1 MTAWPATT
9 EYAGSSAHL
18 TELLAAIAAGQQDA
32 LAQLYHLT
40 RTAVYGLSLSY
51 LKNTHDAQDIT
62 QDVFVHVWDHAPQYR
77 PTGSPMGWLLTVCRN
92 LCLMRLR
99 HTERHAV
106 LSEAEWDAIPQQE
119 TGLTTEERTLL
130 QHVLSRLGEEE
141 RRIVLLH
148 AVTGLKHREIAALLC
163 AGPEQVEI
171 REGDSPLDF
180 QLCARGPGGTCEP
193 LPWQELLLFT
203 PFQPETE
210 HPYGVSLLRSMPF
223 LTDILL
229 KIYQATGMNW
239 ERMGN
244 VRFAVICRPGEGE
257 GAYAQ
262 ERCRQIAGEWSAAMQ
277 AGKQGAVRDFVAVGD
292 LDIKVI
298 GADNQ
303 VLDSQVPVRQIL
315 EQLVARTGIPPFL
328 LGLSWSSTERM
339 SAQQA
344 DLMTSE
350 ITALRRTL
358 EPAVERICEM
368 WLRLHGWG
376 GDVTVDWADI
386 NLQDFVEEARAK
398 LYLAQA
404 EAIREEERT

>member
-1 MTAWPATT
+1 MKRRERNKGPARAEAVQIRESGRHPFGVLDPVCAPGGGGAPALSGHPGGGAHPGRGHLEADPAGRRSGGEVRGARRPGGAGAVPPYCPHRAGTAGHPVLS
-9 EYAGSSAHL
+9 GLLSGLHAHL
-18 TELLAAIAAGQQDA
+18 RAGVGEL
-32 LAQLYHLT
+32 
-40 RTAVYGLSLSY
+40 
-51 LKNTHDAQDIT
+51 
-62 QDVFVHVWDHAPQYR
+62 
-77 PTGSPMGWLLTVCRN
+77 
-92 LCLMRLR
+92 
-99 HTERHAV
+99 V
-106 LSEAEWDAIPQQE
+106 LDCQ
-119 TGLTTEERTLL
+119 G
-130 QHVLSRLGEEE
+130 
-141 RRIVLLH
+141 
-148 AVTGLKHREIAALLC
+148 REIAALLC

-277 AGKQGAVRDFVAVGD
+277 AGRQGAVRDFVAVGD

-344 DLMTSE
+344 RSDDQ
-350 ITALRRTL
+350 RDHR
-358 EPAVERICEM
+358 PAPDP
-368 WLRLHGWG
+368 GAG
-376 GDVTVDWADI
+376 GGAH
-386 NLQDFVEEARAK
+386 L
-398 LYLAQA
+398 
-404 EAIREEERT
+404 

>member
-1 MTAWPATT
+1 MKRRERNKGQARAEAVQIRESGRHPFGVLDR
-9 EYAGSSAHL
+9 YVPLGAG
-18 TELLAAIAAGQQDA
+18 ELQLYRAIREAVPILDAAIWKLIRLAGGVAVKCGEPAAQA
-32 LAQLYHLT
+32 
-40 RTAVYGLSLSY
+40 GL
-51 LKNTHDAQDIT
+51 DCQ
-62 QDVFVHVWDHAPQYR
+62 
-77 PTGSPMGWLLTVCRN
+77 G
-92 LCLMRLR
+92 
-99 HTERHAV
+99 
-106 LSEAEWDAIPQQE
+106 
-119 TGLTTEERTLL
+119 
-130 QHVLSRLGEEE
+130 
-141 RRIVLLH
+141 
-148 AVTGLKHREIAALLC
+148 REIAALLC

>member
-1 MTAWPATT
+1 MKRRERNKGQARAEAVQIRESGRHPFGVLDR
-9 EYAGSSAHL
+9 YVPLGAG
-18 TELLAAIAAGQQDA
+18 ELQLYRAIREAVPILDAAIWKLIRLAGGVAVKCGEPAAQAG
-32 LAQLYHLT
+32 LERFL
-40 RTAVYGLSLSY
+40 RTV
-51 LKNTHDAQDIT
+51 
-62 QDVFVHVWDHAPQYR
+62 
-77 PTGSPMGWLLTVCRN
+77 PTGRGQRGIQSFLDCYLDSMLTCGRGVGE
-92 LCLMRLR
+92 L
-99 HTERHAV
+99 V
-106 LSEAEWDAIPQQE
+106 LDCQ
-119 TGLTTEERTLL
+119 G
-130 QHVLSRLGEEE
+130 
-141 RRIVLLH
+141 
-148 AVTGLKHREIAALLC
+148 REIAALLC

-303 VLDSQVPVRQIL
+303 VLDSQVPVRQML
-315 EQLVARTGIPPFL
+315 EQIVAKLGLPPFI
-328 LGLSWSSTERM
+328 LGLSWSTTERM
-339 SAQQA
+339 SQQQA
-344 DLMTSE
+344 EILASE
-350 ITALRRTL
+350 L
-358 EPAVERICEM
+358 ESYRELLNAVILRICRYHLNLKGM
-368 WLRLHGWG
+368 G
-376 GDVTVDWADI
+376 GALSVKWKHVSMSDE
-386 NLQDFVEEARAK
+386 VEQARAELLHMQAK
-398 LYLAQA
+398 QIEQGLAQEGKA
-404 EAIREEERT
+404 REEEDEDELSKSREPAL